1 MHAGKLTGPK
11 LTIFSEADAN
21 AKDGAYDD
29 NYGSNPLDHLVLTSS
44 SVFRMAEDFALHE
57 VDHLFG
63 DVGGVVGE
71 ALQVAGDQ

>member
-1 MHAGKLTGPK
+1 MYAGKLTGRQ
-11 LTIFSEADAN
+11 LVIFSEAGVN
-21 AKDGAYDD
+21 AERGAYDD
-29 NYGSNPLDHLVLTSS
+29 NYGSNPLDHLVPTSF
-44 SVFRMAEDFALHE
+44 SVFRVAEDLALHE